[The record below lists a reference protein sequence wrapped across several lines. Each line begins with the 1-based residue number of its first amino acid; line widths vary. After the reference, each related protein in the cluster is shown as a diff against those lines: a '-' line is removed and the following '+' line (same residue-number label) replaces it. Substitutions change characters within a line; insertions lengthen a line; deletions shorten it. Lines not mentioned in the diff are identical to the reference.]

1 MKRFICI
8 FLSLLM
14 LLLCVGC
21 DTSSD
26 KNTSVATTT
35 ATTPKPLDN
44 KEKSINEWEP
54 LTLSAGVQEDL
65 SEIEG
70 ETIEFKPLG
79 YIDGRFGYSKLIS
92 NLDEIVV
99 LEQYVLSVAYNCY
112 EYPYANNQLTDE
124 QSTEVQNKVLTQIRE
139 IDFNTYS
146 LLVCPVDYSSSDL
159 GFEGEPLIRL
169 LNRDNKLYCVFQSNW
184 SGGEIAD
191 DIRGFNALV
200 LVKKA
205 DWTLGEDISS
215 ASALIYNKNNK
226 AVGGCYHS
234 GVYTTTSSLDY
245 KNDPIN
251 QWSTLTLPADIQ
263 KDLSAVEGAVIEFKT
278 LGYVNSFN
286 DFMLIDSAEQLYTID
301 AWQWDEYP
309 WAGFYSSDSTTQT
322 RGKMISQLRK
332 IDFETYYLLVCPIKY
347 APNDCGFEGE
357 PLIRL
362 LNRDNKLYY
371 VVQSDWGGGGYDQ
384 LVGYFSALI
393 LVKKADWTLGDDISA
408 ELLVYNKDH
417 KDVGACYRP
426 SGSIFK

>member
-1 MKRFICI
+1 
-8 FLSLLM
+8 M

-26 KNTSVATTT
+26 RNLPVATTT

-44 KEKSINEWEP
+44 KEKSVNDWEP
-54 LTLSAGVQEDL
+54 LMLSADLQDDL

-92 NLDEIVV
+92 NLDEIVI

-112 EYPYANNQLTDE
+112 EYPYANNQLTAE
-124 QSTEVQNKVLTQIRE
+124 QSTEVKDKVLAQLRE

-278 LGYVNSFN
+278 LGYVNSSD

-301 AWQWDEYP
+301 ARQWDEYP
-309 WAGFYSSDSTTQT
+309 WKGDYQT

-332 IDFETYYLLVCPIKY
+332 IDFETYYLLVCPISY
-347 APNDCGFEGE
+347 SSSDYGFDGE

-362 LNRDNKLYY
+362 LTRDNELYY
-371 VVQSDWGGGGYDQ
+371 VIQSDWPGGGMDTDICCI
-384 LVGYFSALI
+384 SALV
-393 LVKKADWTLGDDISA
+393 LVKKSDWTLGEDISSA
-408 ELLVYNKDH
+408 EPLVYNKNH
-417 KDVGACYRP
+417 KDVGACYY
-426 SGSIFK
+426 SSKSVFK

>member
-1 MKRFICI
+1 MKRFLCI

-26 KNTSVATTT
+26 RNLPVATTT

-44 KEKSINEWEP
+44 KEKSVNDWEP
-54 LTLSAGVQEDL
+54 LMLSADLQDDL

-92 NLDEIVV
+92 NLDEIVI

-112 EYPYANNQLTDE
+112 EYPYANNQLTAE
-124 QSTEVQNKVLTQIRE
+124 QSTEVKDKVLAQLRE

-263 KDLSAVEGAVIEFKT
+263 QDLSAVEGGVIEFKT
-278 LGYVNSFN
+278 LGYANSSN

-301 AWQWDEYP
+301 ARQWDEYP
-309 WAGFYSSDSTTQT
+309 WKGDYQT

-332 IDFETYYLLVCPIKY
+332 IYFETYYLLVCPISY
-347 APNDCGFEGE
+347 SSSDYGFDGE

-362 LNRDNKLYY
+362 LTRDNELYY
-371 VVQSDWGGGGYDQ
+371 VIQSDWPGGGMDTDICCI
-384 LVGYFSALI
+384 SALV
-393 LVKKADWTLGDDISA
+393 LVKKSDWTLGEDISSA
-408 ELLVYNKDH
+408 EPLVYNKNH
-417 KDVGACYRP
+417 KDVGACYY
-426 SGSIFK
+426 SSKSVFK

>member
-1 MKRFICI
+1 MKRFLCI

-26 KNTSVATTT
+26 RNLPVATTT

-44 KEKSINEWEP
+44 KEKSVNDWEP
-54 LTLSAGVQEDL
+54 LMLSADLQDDL

-92 NLDEIVV
+92 NLDEIVI

-112 EYPYANNQLTDE
+112 EYPYANNQLTAE
-124 QSTEVQNKVLTQIRE
+124 QSTEVKDKVLAQLRE

-278 LGYVNSFN
+278 LGYVNSSD

-301 AWQWDEYP
+301 ARQWDEYP
-309 WAGFYSSDSTTQT
+309 WKGDYQT

-332 IDFETYYLLVCPIKY
+332 IDFETYYLFVCPISY
-347 APNDCGFEGE
+347 SSSDYGFDGE

-362 LNRDNKLYY
+362 LTRDNELYY
-371 VVQSDWGGGGYDQ
+371 VIQSDWPGGGMDTDICCI
-384 LVGYFSALI
+384 SALV
-393 LVKKADWTLGDDISA
+393 LVKKSDWTLGEDISSA
-408 ELLVYNKDH
+408 EPLVYNKNH
-417 KDVGACYRP
+417 KDVGACYY
-426 SGSIFK
+426 SSKSVFK

>member
-1 MKRFICI
+1 
-8 FLSLLM
+8 M

-26 KNTSVATTT
+26 RNLPVATTT

-44 KEKSINEWEP
+44 KEKSVNDWEP
-54 LTLSAGVQEDL
+54 LMLSADLQDDL

-92 NLDEIVV
+92 NLDEIVI

-112 EYPYANNQLTDE
+112 EYPYANNQLTAE
-124 QSTEVQNKVLTQIRE
+124 QSTEVKDKVLAQLRE

-278 LGYVNSFN
+278 LGYVNSSD

-301 AWQWDEYP
+301 ARQWDEYP
-309 WAGFYSSDSTTQT
+309 WKGDYQT

-332 IDFETYYLLVCPIKY
+332 IDFETYYLFVCPISY
-347 APNDCGFEGE
+347 SSSDYGFDGE

-362 LNRDNKLYY
+362 LTRDNELYY
-371 VVQSDWGGGGYDQ
+371 VIQSDWPGGGMDTDICCI
-384 LVGYFSALI
+384 SALV
-393 LVKKADWTLGDDISA
+393 LVKKSDWTLGEDISSA
-408 ELLVYNKDH
+408 EPLVYNKNH
-417 KDVGACYRP
+417 KDVGACYY
-426 SGSIFK
+426 SSKSVFK